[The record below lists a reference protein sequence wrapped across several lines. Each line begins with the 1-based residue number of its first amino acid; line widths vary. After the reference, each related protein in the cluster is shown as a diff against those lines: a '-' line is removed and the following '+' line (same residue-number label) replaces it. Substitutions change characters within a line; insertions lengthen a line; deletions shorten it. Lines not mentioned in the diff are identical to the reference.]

1 MTQKIH
7 ICTEPRCQVFS
18 SLLRCSWCLE
28 PGDTSLP
35 ALSPPLIIS
44 DIVLGGD
51 GGLDS
56 ATRPRLARRLSI
68 MAITALS
75 RTSVISWD
83 NFINMPSHHNLATK
97 WK

>member
-1 MTQKIH
+1 MPSVQQSALQLVSGAGATLP
-7 ICTEPRCQVFS
+7 CTSQ
-18 SLLRCSWCLE
+18 
-28 PGDTSLP
+28 
-35 ALSPPLIIS
+35 PLIIS
-44 DIVLGGD
+44 DIVLGD

-56 ATRPRLARRLSI
+56 AARPRLGRRLSI